1 MTESSDS
8 AFRFGDETR
17 CISSLRNQEMI
28 CIILVAGHSLV
39 LERELAVSS
48 ESHTCVCMYV
58 CVYVCV
64 YLYNVWKVVQ

>member
-48 ESHTCVCMYV
+48 DHTRVYVCMYV
-58 CVYVCV
+58 CMYVSI
-64 YLYNVWKVVQ
+64 